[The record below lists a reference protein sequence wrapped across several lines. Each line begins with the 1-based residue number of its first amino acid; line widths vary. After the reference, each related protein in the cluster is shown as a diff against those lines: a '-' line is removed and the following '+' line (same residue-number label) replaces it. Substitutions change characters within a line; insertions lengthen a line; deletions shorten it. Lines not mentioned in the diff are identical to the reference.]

1 MDQERQIQEFFD
13 SLLNKFNT
21 IHRRLENLEGSESP
35 ATNFYGTMYGSATVV
50 TTAVTVAGTY
60 YQVLNMTYGDL
71 KGFTAN
77 ADTLVCDKA
86 GIYLVH
92 YALGVELTGT
102 TLVRAKLTGDALAAT
117 TSVSAVDGVSGTN
130 GWLTKTVPMDLEVGD
145 IISLYVTAS
154 INTTNV
160 LVTYAMVTL
169 HRIDDN

>member
-13 SLLNKFNT
+13 SLSNKFNALK
-21 IHRRLENLEGSESP
+21 RRLENLEGSEAP
-35 ATNFYGTMYGSATVV
+35 ATNFYGSMYGTAAVV
-50 TTAVTVAGTY
+50 TTTVTVASTF
-60 YQVLNMTYGDL
+60 YQVLGMTYGDL

-77 ADTLVCDKA
+77 AHTLVCDKA

-92 YALGVELTGT
+92 YSLGVELTGT
-102 TLVRAKLTGDALAAT
+102 TLVRAKLTGDTLAAT
-117 TSVSAVDGVSGTN
+117 TSISALDGVSGTN
-130 GWLTKTVPMDLEVGD
+130 GWLSKTIPMDLSVGD
-145 IISLYVTAS
+145 VIGLYVTAS